1 MSNNEITKNNR
12 IHKYKTQSMMVFIA
26 LGIMLSAFYGY
37 KFLINEA
44 SIHRPIMGL
53 FVVALAGIALW
64 LSNYEN
70 EQKIADNL
78 YMLCNVIAFTFM
90 YFASGM
96 FNSPVFALLLIGP
109 LNILV
114 ATNYKYGLYFAS
126 FNLALLCVS
135 ICMAIYGL
143 IPAELITAP
152 PIDILLV
159 NIIVVIIGSAA
170 VINMWLGISR
180 QPIKELEN
188 ILAQER
194 AIEAKRTQFL
204 DALADELIAP
214 LAMAQANLKTIKNRH
229 PSDAT
234 YIDNAIK
241 ENEKVIALIEQAH
254 AKLDTKP

>member
-1 MSNNEITKNNR
+1 MSNEKIPKNNR
-12 IHKYKTQSMMVFIA
+12 IHKYKTQSMMMFIA

-53 FVVALAGIALW
+53 FVVALVSIALW

-90 YFASGM
+90 YVASGM
-96 FNSPVFALLLIGP
+96 FNSPVFVLLLLGP

-114 ATNYKYGLYFAS
+114 ATGYRYGLFFAG
-126 FNLALLCVS
+126 FNLVLLAVTV
-135 ICMAIYGL
+135 ILTINGL
-143 IPAELITAP
+143 IPAELLVTP
-152 PIDILLV
+152 PIDIILI
-159 NIIVVIIGSAA
+159 NIVVVVTGSA
-170 VINMWLGISR
+170 VLINMLLGLSR

-204 DALADELIAP
+204 DALAEELIAP
-214 LAMAQANLKTIKNRH
+214 LAMAQANLQTIKNRH
-229 PSDAT
+229 PTDAT